1 MGVLRSNASVRN
13 LFLAQNVS
21 VMGDYFTY
29 VALVGLVKDATDS
42 TFLVSLIYAAYVL
55 PSFFFSPIAGPIVDK
70 FDRRRIIVFVS
81 VLQAICGIGFLL
93 SNADRIWL
101 ALLTQIVISSL
112 AVITLPAFSSALPNI
127 TRNDEELRQANA
139 LFGSSWGASVFIG
152 SAIGGLFA
160 ATFGRTATF
169 VADIGTFLLCAAL
182 IALIKVPLQER
193 KAHAVREPV
202 RPIADMRE
210 AFHYAKENNV
220 IFALMASKTTQAVGA
235 GAVGQLAVLAID
247 AFNTGDGGS
256 GLLLAARGFGAA
268 IGPFLVMRF
277 VRNNM
282 PRLLLLCGVGGVMWS
297 IFYLAASSSPSLW
310 LAVVSIG
317 VAHIGGGA
325 IWTMASYGLQI
336 STEDHIRG
344 RVIAGD
350 MGFAM
355 LVTGLSSIGTGI
367 LGEIFPIRIAIA
379 IVAGISGLCSL
390 SYLLGTIGL
399 RKRLRSEMQQ
409 QSDSTR
415 AYL

>member
-13 LFLAQNVS
+13 LFFAQNIS
-21 VMGDYFTY
+21 VMGDYLTY

-70 FDRRRIIVFVS
+70 FDRRKIIVFVS
-81 VLQAICGIGFLL
+81 ALQAICGVGFLL
-93 SNADRIWL
+93 SSADRIWL

-152 SAIGGLFA
+152 SALGGLVA

-169 VADIGTFLLCAAL
+169 VADIATFALCAGL
-182 IALIKVPLQER
+182 VALIKVPMQER

-247 AFNTGDGGS
+247 AFDTGDGGS

-268 IGPFLVMRF
+268 LGPFIFMRF
-277 VRNNM
+277 ARNNM
-282 PRLLLLCGVGGVMWS
+282 PRLLLLCGVGGTMWS
-297 IFYLAASSSPSLW
+297 VFYLAASASPVLW
-310 LAVVSIG
+310 LAVISIG
-317 VAHIGGGA
+317 AAHIGGGA

-355 LVTGLSSIGTGI
+355 LVTGLSTIGTGI

-379 IVAGISGLCSL
+379 IVAAISMLCSL
-390 SYLLGTIGL
+390 SYLLGTMGL
-399 RKRLRSEMQQ
+399 RKRLRSEMLP
-409 QSDSTR
+409 QS
-415 AYL
+415 A

>member
-13 LFLAQNVS
+13 LFFAQNIS
-21 VMGDYFTY
+21 VMGDYLTY

-70 FDRRRIIVFVS
+70 FDRRKIIVVVS
-81 VLQAICGIGFLL
+81 ALQAICGVGFLL
-93 SNADRIWL
+93 SSADRIWL

-112 AVITLPAFSSALPNI
+112 AVITLPAFGSALPNV

-152 SAIGGLFA
+152 SALGGLFA

-169 VADIGTFLLCAAL
+169 VADIATFAVCAGL
-182 IALIKVPLQER
+182 IALIKVPMQER

-220 IFALMASKTTQAVGA
+220 IFALMASQTTQAVGA

-268 IGPFLVMRF
+268 IGPFIFMRF
-277 VRNNM
+277 ARNNM
-282 PRLLLLCGVGGVMWS
+282 PRLLLLCGIGGVMWS
-297 IFYLAASSSPSLW
+297 MSYLAASGSPTLW
-310 LAVVSIG
+310 LAVIAIG
-317 VAHIGGGA
+317 TAHIGGGA
-325 IWTMASYGLQI
+325 IWTMASYGLQT

-344 RVIAGD
+344 RVLAGD

-379 IVAGISGLCSL
+379 IVAGISGMASCC
-390 SYLLGTIGL
+390 YLIGSMGL
-399 RKRLRSEMQQ
+399 RKRLRSEMLQQ
-409 QSDSTR
+409 P
-415 AYL
+415 A

>member
-1 MGVLRSNASVRN
+1 MGVLRTNASVRN

-29 VALVGLVKDATDS
+29 VALVGLIKEATDS
-42 TFLVSLIYAAYVL
+42 TFLVSLVYAAYVL

-81 VLQAICGIGFLL
+81 ALQAICGIGFLL

-310 LAVVSIG
+310 LAALSIG

-325 IWTMASYGLQI
+325 IWTMASYGLQT

>member
-1 MGVLRSNASVRN
+1 MGVLRTNTSVRN

-29 VALVGLVKDATDS
+29 VALVGLIKEATDS
-42 TFLVSLIYAAYVL
+42 TFLVSLVYAAYVL
-55 PSFFFSPIAGPIVDK
+55 PSFFFSPIAGPIVDT
-70 FDRRRIIVFVS
+70 FDRRKIIVVVS
-81 VLQAICGIGFLL
+81 ALQAIFGIGFLL

-112 AVITLPAFSSALPNI
+112 AVITLPAFGSALPNI
-127 TRNDEELRQANA
+127 VHNDEELRQANA

-152 SAIGGLFA
+152 SALGGLFA

-169 VADIGTFLLCAAL
+169 VADIATFAVCAGL
-182 IALIKVPLQER
+182 ITLIKIPMQER
-193 KAHAVREPV
+193 KADAKREPV

-235 GAVGQLAVLAID
+235 GAVSQLAVLAID

-256 GLLLAARGFGAA
+256 GLLLAARGLGAA
-268 IGPFLVMRF
+268 IGPFIFMRF
-277 VRNNM
+277 ARNNM
-282 PRLLLLCGVGGVMWS
+282 PRLLLLCGVGGVIWS
-297 IFYLAASSSPSLW
+297 IFYLTASASPMLW
-310 LAVVSIG
+310 LAALSIAA
-317 VAHIGGGA
+317 AHVGGGA
-325 IWTMASYGLQI
+325 IWTMASYGLQT

-344 RVIAGD
+344 RVLAGD

-367 LGEIFPIRIAIA
+367 LGEILPIRIAIA
-379 IVAGISGLCSL
+379 LVAGISGLCSL
-390 SYLLGTIGL
+390 SYLLGTFGL
-399 RKRLRSEMQQ
+399 RKRLRSEMQLQ
-409 QSDSTR
+409 PS
-415 AYL
+415 

>member
-1 MGVLRSNASVRN
+1 MGVLRSNANVRN
-13 LFLAQNVS
+13 LFFAQNVS

-29 VALVGLVKDATDS
+29 VALVGLIKEATDS
-42 TFLVSLIYAAYVL
+42 TFLVSLVYAAYVL

-81 VLQAICGIGFLL
+81 ALQAICGIGFLL

-112 AVITLPAFSSALPNI
+112 AVITLPAFGSALPNI

-169 VADIGTFLLCAAL
+169 AADIGTFVLCAAL
-182 IALIKVPLQER
+182 ISLIKVPLQER
-193 KAHAVREPV
+193 KAHALREPV

-268 IGPFLVMRF
+268 IGPFVFMRF
-277 VRNNM
+277 ARNNM

-297 IFYLAASSSPSLW
+297 IFYLCASASPSLW
-310 LAVVSIG
+310 LAVISIG

-325 IWTMASYGLQI
+325 IWTMASYGLQTT
-336 STEDHIRG
+336 TEDHIRG
-344 RVIAGD
+344 RVLAGD

-355 LVTGLSSIGTGI
+355 LATGLSSIGTGV

-379 IVAGISGLCSL
+379 LVAGISGLCSL

-399 RKRLRSEMQQ
+399 RKRLRTEMQQ

-415 AYL
+415 AYQ

>member
-379 IVAGISGLCSL
+379 LVAGISGLCSL

>member
-1 MGVLRSNASVRN
+1 MGVLRSNANVRN
-13 LFLAQNVS
+13 LFFAQNVS

-29 VALVGLVKDATDS
+29 VALVGLIKEASDS
-42 TFLVSLIYAAYVL
+42 TFLVSLVYAAYVL
-55 PSFFFSPIAGPIVDK
+55 PSFFLSPIAGPIVDK
-70 FDRRRIIVFVS
+70 FDRGRIIVFVS
-81 VLQAICGIGFLL
+81 ALQAVCGIGFLL

-112 AVITLPAFSSALPNI
+112 AVITLPAFGSALPNI

-169 VADIGTFLLCAAL
+169 AADIGTFVLCAAL
-182 IALIKVPLQER
+182 ISLIRVPLQER
-193 KAHAVREPV
+193 KTHSVHEPV

-268 IGPFLVMRF
+268 IGPFVFMRF
-277 VRNNM
+277 ARNNM

-297 IFYLAASSSPSLW
+297 IFYLCASASPSLW
-310 LAVVSIG
+310 LAVISIG

-325 IWTMASYGLQI
+325 IWTMASYGLQTT
-336 STEDHIRG
+336 TEDHIRG
-344 RVIAGD
+344 RVLAGD

-355 LVTGLSSIGTGI
+355 LATGLSSIGTGV

-379 IVAGISGLCSL
+379 LVAGISGLCSL

-399 RKRLRSEMQQ
+399 RKRLRTEMQQ

-415 AYL
+415 AYQ

>member
-1 MGVLRSNASVRN
+1 MGVLRSNSSVRN

-29 VALVGLVKDATDS
+29 VALVGLIKEATDS
-42 TFLVSLIYAAYVL
+42 TFLVSLVYAAYVL

-70 FDRRRIIVFVS
+70 FDRRKIIVIVS
-81 VLQAICGIGFLL
+81 ALQAIFGIGFLL

-112 AVITLPAFSSALPNI
+112 AVITLPAFGSALPNI
-127 TRNDEELRQANA
+127 VHNDEELRQANA
-139 LFGSSWGASVFIG
+139 LFGSSWGASVFVG
-152 SAIGGLFA
+152 SALGGLFA

-169 VADIGTFLLCAAL
+169 VADIATFAVCAGL
-182 IALIKVPLQER
+182 ITLIKIPMQER
-193 KAHAVREPV
+193 KADAKREPV

-256 GLLLAARGFGAA
+256 GILLAARGLGAA
-268 IGPFLVMRF
+268 IGPFIFMRF
-277 VRNNM
+277 ARNNM
-282 PRLLLLCGVGGVMWS
+282 PRLLLLCGVGGVIWS
-297 IFYLAASSSPSLW
+297 IFYLTASASPMFWLTALSIAA
-310 LAVVSIG
+310 
-317 VAHIGGGA
+317 AHVGGGA
-325 IWTMASYGLQI
+325 IWTMASYGLQT

-367 LGEIFPIRIAIA
+367 LGEFLPIRIAIA
-379 IVAGISGLCSL
+379 LVAGISGLCSL

-409 QSDSTR
+409 QSS
-415 AYL
+415 

>member
-1 MGVLRSNASVRN
+1 MGVLRTNTSVRN
-13 LFLAQNVS
+13 LFFAQNIS
-21 VMGDYFTY
+21 VMGDYLTY

-70 FDRRRIIVFVS
+70 FDRRKIIVFVS
-81 VLQAICGIGFLL
+81 ALQAICGVGFLL
-93 SNADRIWL
+93 SSADRIWL

-152 SAIGGLFA
+152 SALGGLVA

-169 VADIGTFLLCAAL
+169 VADIATFAVCAGL
-182 IALIKVPLQER
+182 VALIKVPMQER
-193 KAHAVREPV
+193 KAHAVRQPV

-247 AFNTGDGGS
+247 AFDTGDGGS

-268 IGPFLVMRF
+268 LGPFIFMRF
-277 VRNNM
+277 ARNNM
-282 PRLLLLCGVGGVMWS
+282 PRLLLLCGVGGTMWS
-297 IFYLAASSSPSLW
+297 VFYLAASASPVLW
-310 LAVVSIG
+310 LAVISIG
-317 VAHIGGGA
+317 AAHIGGGA

-355 LVTGLSSIGTGI
+355 LVTGLSTIGTGI

-379 IVAGISGLCSL
+379 IVAAISVLCSL
-390 SYLLGTIGL
+390 SYLLGTMGL
-399 RKRLRSEMQQ
+399 RKRLRSEMLP
-409 QSDSTR
+409 QS
-415 AYL
+415 A

>member
-1 MGVLRSNASVRN
+1 MGVLRTNASVRN

-29 VALVGLVKDATDS
+29 VALVGLIKEATDS
-42 TFLVSLIYAAYVL
+42 TFLVSLVYAAYVL

-70 FDRRRIIVFVS
+70 FDRRKIIVFVS
-81 VLQAICGIGFLL
+81 ALQAMFGIGFLL

-101 ALLTQIVISSL
+101 ALLTQLVISSL
-112 AVITLPAFSSALPNI
+112 AVITLPAFGSALPNI
-127 TRNDEELRQANA
+127 TRNDEELRQANT

-152 SAIGGLFA
+152 SALGGLFA

-169 VADIGTFLLCAAL
+169 VADIATFAVCAGL
-182 IALIKVPLQER
+182 VTLIKIPMQER
-193 KAHAVREPV
+193 KADAKREPV

-235 GAVGQLAVLAID
+235 GAVSQLAVLAID

-256 GLLLAARGFGAA
+256 GLLLAARGLGAA
-268 IGPFLVMRF
+268 IGPFIFMRF
-277 VRNNM
+277 ARNNM
-282 PRLLLLCGVGGVMWS
+282 PRLLLLCGVCGVIWS
-297 IFYLAASSSPSLW
+297 IFYLTASASPMLW
-310 LAVVSIG
+310 LAALSIAA
-317 VAHIGGGA
+317 AHVGGGA
-325 IWTMASYGLQI
+325 IWTMASYGLQT

-344 RVIAGD
+344 RVLAGD

-367 LGEIFPIRIAIA
+367 LGEFLPIRIAIA
-379 IVAGISGLCSL
+379 LVAGISGLCSL

-409 QSDSTR
+409 QSS
-415 AYL
+415 

>member
-1 MGVLRSNASVRN
+1 MGVLRSNKNVRN
-13 LFLAQNVS
+13 MFIAENVS

-55 PSFFFSPIAGPIVDK
+55 PSFFLSPIAGPIVDK
-70 FDRRRIIVFVS
+70 FDRRKIIVVVS
-81 VLQAICGIGFLL
+81 ALQAICGVGFLL
-93 SNADRIWL
+93 SSADRIWL

-112 AVITLPAFSSALPNI
+112 AVITLPAFGSALPNV

-152 SAIGGLFA
+152 SALGGLFA

-169 VADIGTFLLCAAL
+169 VADIATFAVCAGL
-182 IALIKVPLQER
+182 IALIKVPMQER

-247 AFNTGDGGS
+247 AFGTGDGGS

-268 IGPFLVMRF
+268 IGPFIFMRF
-277 VRNNM
+277 ARNNM
-282 PRLLLLCGVGGVMWS
+282 PRLLLLCGIGGVMWS
-297 IFYLAASSSPSLW
+297 MSYLAASGSPTLW
-310 LAVVSIG
+310 LAVIAIG
-317 VAHIGGGA
+317 TAHIGGGA
-325 IWTMASYGLQI
+325 IWTMASYGLQT

-344 RVIAGD
+344 RVLAGD

-379 IVAGISGLCSL
+379 IVAGISGMASCC
-390 SYLLGTIGL
+390 YLIGSMGL
-399 RKRLRSEMQQ
+399 RKRLRSEMLQQ
-409 QSDSTR
+409 P
-415 AYL
+415 A

>member
-1 MGVLRSNASVRN
+1 MGVLRSNSSVRN

-29 VALVGLVKDATDS
+29 VALVGLIKEATDS
-42 TFLVSLIYAAYVL
+42 TFLVSLVYAAYVL

-70 FDRRRIIVFVS
+70 FDRRKIIVVVS
-81 VLQAICGIGFLL
+81 ALQAIFGIGFLL

-112 AVITLPAFSSALPNI
+112 AVITLPAFGSALPNI
-127 TRNDEELRQANA
+127 VHNDEELQQANT

-152 SAIGGLFA
+152 SALGGLFA

-169 VADIGTFLLCAAL
+169 VADIATFAVCAGL
-182 IALIKVPLQER
+182 VTLIKLPMQER
-193 KAHAVREPV
+193 KADAVREPV

-235 GAVGQLAVLAID
+235 GAVSQLAVLAID

-256 GLLLAARGFGAA
+256 GLLLAARGLGAA
-268 IGPFLVMRF
+268 IGPFIFMRF
-277 VRNNM
+277 ARNNM

-310 LAVVSIG
+310 LAALSIG

-325 IWTMASYGLQI
+325 IWTMASYGLQT

>member
-1 MGVLRSNASVRN
+1 MGVLRTNASVRN

-29 VALVGLVKDATDS
+29 VALVGLIKEATDS
-42 TFLVSLIYAAYVL
+42 TFLVSLVYAAYVL

-70 FDRRRIIVFVS
+70 FDRRKIIVFVS
-81 VLQAICGIGFLL
+81 ALQAMFGIGFLL

-101 ALLTQIVISSL
+101 ALLTQLVISSL
-112 AVITLPAFSSALPNI
+112 AVITLPAFGSALPNI
-127 TRNDEELRQANA
+127 TRNDEELRQANT

-152 SAIGGLFA
+152 SALGGLFA

-169 VADIGTFLLCAAL
+169 VADIATFAVCAGL
-182 IALIKVPLQER
+182 VTLIKIPMQER
-193 KAHAVREPV
+193 KAGSKREPV

-235 GAVGQLAVLAID
+235 GAVSQLAVLAID

-256 GLLLAARGFGAA
+256 GLLLAARGLGAA
-268 IGPFLVMRF
+268 IGPFIFMRF
-277 VRNNM
+277 ARNNM
-282 PRLLLLCGVGGVMWS
+282 PRLLLLCGVGGVIWS
-297 IFYLAASSSPSLW
+297 VFYLTASSSPSLW
-310 LAVVSIG
+310 LAALSIG

-325 IWTMASYGLQI
+325 IWTMASYGLQT

>member
-1 MGVLRSNASVRN
+1 MGVLRTNASVRY

-29 VALVGLVKDATDS
+29 VALVGLIKEATKS
-42 TFLVSLIYAAYVL
+42 TFLVSLVYAAYVL

-70 FDRRRIIVFVS
+70 FDRRKIIVFVS
-81 VLQAICGIGFLL
+81 ALQALFGIGFLL

-101 ALLTQIVISSL
+101 ALLTQLVISSL

-127 TRNDEELRQANA
+127 VHNDEELRQANT

-152 SAIGGLFA
+152 SALGGLFA

-169 VADIGTFLLCAAL
+169 VADIATFAVCAGL
-182 IALIKVPLQER
+182 ITLIRIPMQER
-193 KAHAVREPV
+193 KANAKREPV

-256 GLLLAARGFGAA
+256 GLLLAARGLGAA
-268 IGPFLVMRF
+268 IGPFVFMRF
-277 VRNNM
+277 ARNNM
-282 PRLLLLCGVGGVMWS
+282 PRLLLLCGVGGVIWS
-297 IFYLAASSSPSLW
+297 IFYLAASSSPWLW
-310 LAVVSIG
+310 LAAVSIG

-325 IWTMASYGLQI
+325 IWTMASYGLQT

-409 QSDSTR
+409 QSN
-415 AYL
+415 

>member
-13 LFLAQNVS
+13 LFIAQNVS

-29 VALVGLVKDATDS
+29 VALVGLIKEATDS
-42 TFLVSLIYAAYVL
+42 TFLVSLVYAAYVL

-70 FDRRRIIVFVS
+70 FDRRRIIVVVS
-81 VLQAICGIGFLL
+81 ALQAICGIGFLL

-101 ALLTQIVISSL
+101 ALITQIVISSL
-112 AVITLPAFSSALPNI
+112 AVITLPAFGSALPNI

-152 SAIGGLFA
+152 SAVGGLFA

-169 VADIGTFLLCAAL
+169 AADIASFAVCAGL
-182 IALIKVPLQER
+182 IALINIPMQER
-193 KAHAVREPV
+193 KADANREPV
-202 RPIADMRE
+202 RPIDDMRE

-256 GLLLAARGFGAA
+256 GLLLAARGLGAA
-268 IGPFLVMRF
+268 IGPFIFMRF
-277 VRNNM
+277 ARNNM

-297 IFYLAASSSPSLW
+297 IFYLAASASPTLW
-310 LAVVSIG
+310 LAAISIG
-317 VAHIGGGA
+317 AAHVGGGA
-325 IWTMASYGLQI
+325 IWTMASYGLQT

-344 RVIAGD
+344 RVLAGD

-355 LVTGLSSIGTGI
+355 LVTGLSSLGTGI

-379 IVAGISGLCSL
+379 LVAGISGLCSL

-399 RKRLRSEMQQ
+399 RKRLRSAMQL
-409 QSDSTR
+409 QS
-415 AYL
+415 A

>member
-1 MGVLRSNASVRN
+1 MGVLRTNTSVRN
-13 LFLAQNVS
+13 LFFAQNIS
-21 VMGDYFTY
+21 VIGDYLTY

-70 FDRRRIIVFVS
+70 FDRRKIIVFVS
-81 VLQAICGIGFLL
+81 ALQAICGVGFLL
-93 SNADRIWL
+93 SSADRIWL

-152 SAIGGLFA
+152 SALGGLVA

-169 VADIGTFLLCAAL
+169 VADIATFAVCAGL
-182 IALIKVPLQER
+182 VALIKVPMQER

-247 AFNTGDGGS
+247 AFDTGDGGS

-268 IGPFLVMRF
+268 LGPFIFMRF
-277 VRNNM
+277 ARNNM
-282 PRLLLLCGVGGVMWS
+282 PRLLLLCGVGGTMWS
-297 IFYLAASSSPSLW
+297 VFYLAASASPVLW
-310 LAVVSIG
+310 LAVISIG
-317 VAHIGGGA
+317 AAHIGGGA

-355 LVTGLSSIGTGI
+355 LVTGLSTIGTGI

-379 IVAGISGLCSL
+379 IVAAISVLCSL
-390 SYLLGTIGL
+390 SYLLGTMGL
-399 RKRLRSEMQQ
+399 RKRLRSEMLP
-409 QSDSTR
+409 QS
-415 AYL
+415 A

>member
-13 LFLAQNVS
+13 LFFAQNIS
-21 VMGDYFTY
+21 VMGDYLTY

-70 FDRRRIIVFVS
+70 FDRRKIIVVVS
-81 VLQAICGIGFLL
+81 ALQAVCGVGFLL
-93 SNADRIWL
+93 SSADRIWL

-112 AVITLPAFSSALPNI
+112 AVITLPAFGSALPNV

-152 SAIGGLFA
+152 SALGGLFA

-169 VADIGTFLLCAAL
+169 VADIATFAVCAGL
-182 IALIKVPLQER
+182 IALIKVPMQER
-193 KAHAVREPV
+193 KTHAVREPV

-268 IGPFLVMRF
+268 IGPFIFMRF
-277 VRNNM
+277 ARNNM
-282 PRLLLLCGVGGVMWS
+282 PRLLLLCGIGGVMWS
-297 IFYLAASSSPSLW
+297 MSYLAASGSPTLW
-310 LAVVSIG
+310 LAVIAIG
-317 VAHIGGGA
+317 TAHIGGGA
-325 IWTMASYGLQI
+325 IWTMASYGLQT

-344 RVIAGD
+344 RVLAGD

-379 IVAGISGLCSL
+379 IVAGISGMASCC
-390 SYLLGTIGL
+390 YLIGSMGL
-399 RKRLRSEMQQ
+399 RKRLRSEMLQQ
-409 QSDSTR
+409 P
-415 AYL
+415 A

>member
-1 MGVLRSNASVRN
+1 MGVLRTNTSVRN
-13 LFLAQNVS
+13 LFFAQNIS
-21 VMGDYFTY
+21 VIGDYLTY

-70 FDRRRIIVFVS
+70 FDRRKIIVFVS
-81 VLQAICGIGFLL
+81 ALQAICGVGFLL
-93 SNADRIWL
+93 SSADRIWL

-152 SAIGGLFA
+152 SALGGLVA

-169 VADIGTFLLCAAL
+169 VADIATFAVCAGL
-182 IALIKVPLQER
+182 VALIKVPMQER

-247 AFNTGDGGS
+247 AFDTGDGGS

-268 IGPFLVMRF
+268 LGPFIFMRF
-277 VRNNM
+277 ARNNM
-282 PRLLLLCGVGGVMWS
+282 PRLLLLCGVGGTMWS
-297 IFYLAASSSPSLW
+297 VFYLAASASPVLW
-310 LAVVSIG
+310 LAVISIG
-317 VAHIGGGA
+317 AAHIGGGA

-355 LVTGLSSIGTGI
+355 LVTGLSTIGTGI

-379 IVAGISGLCSL
+379 IVAAISMLCSL
-390 SYLLGTIGL
+390 SYLLGTMGL
-399 RKRLRSEMQQ
+399 RKRLRSEMLQQ
-409 QSDSTR
+409 P
-415 AYL
+415 A

>member
-13 LFLAQNVS
+13 LFFAQNIS
-21 VMGDYFTY
+21 VMGDYLTY

-70 FDRRRIIVFVS
+70 FDRRKIIVFVS
-81 VLQAICGIGFLL
+81 ALQAICGVGFLL
-93 SNADRIWL
+93 SSTDRIWL

-112 AVITLPAFSSALPNI
+112 AVITLPAFGSALPNI

-152 SAIGGLFA
+152 SALGGLVA

-169 VADIGTFLLCAAL
+169 VADIATFAVCAGL
-182 IALIKVPLQER
+182 VALIKVPMQER
-193 KAHAVREPV
+193 KAHAVRAPV

-247 AFNTGDGGS
+247 AFDTGDGGS

-268 IGPFLVMRF
+268 LGPFIFMRF
-277 VRNNM
+277 ARNNM
-282 PRLLLLCGVGGVMWS
+282 PRLLLLCGVGGTMWS
-297 IFYLAASSSPSLW
+297 VFYLAASASPVLW
-310 LAVVSIG
+310 LAVISIG
-317 VAHIGGGA
+317 AAHIGGGA

-355 LVTGLSSIGTGI
+355 LVTGLSTIGTGI

-379 IVAGISGLCSL
+379 IVAAISVLCSL
-390 SYLLGTIGL
+390 SYLFGTMGI
-399 RKRLRSEMQQ
+399 RKRLRSEMLQQ
-409 QSDSTR
+409 P
-415 AYL
+415 A

>member
-1 MGVLRSNASVRN
+1 MGVLRTNASVRN

-29 VALVGLVKDATDS
+29 VALVGLIKEATDS
-42 TFLVSLIYAAYVL
+42 TFLVSLVYAAYVL

-81 VLQAICGIGFLL
+81 ALQAICGIGFLL

-112 AVITLPAFSSALPNI
+112 AVITLPAFGSALPNI

-169 VADIGTFLLCAAL
+169 VADIGTFMLCAAL

-235 GAVGQLAVLAID
+235 GAVSQLAVLAID
-247 AFNTGDGGS
+247 AFNTGDDGS

-268 IGPFLVMRF
+268 IGPFVFMRF
-277 VRNNM
+277 ARNNM
-282 PRLLLLCGVGGVMWS
+282 PRLLLLCGVGGVIWS

-310 LAVVSIG
+310 LAAISIG

-325 IWTMASYGLQI
+325 IWTMASYGLQT

-399 RKRLRSEMQQ
+399 RKRLRSAMQL
-409 QSDSTR
+409 QS
-415 AYL
+415 A

>member
-13 LFLAQNVS
+13 LFFAQNIS
-21 VMGDYFTY
+21 VMGDYLTY

-70 FDRRRIIVFVS
+70 FDRRKIIVVVS
-81 VLQAICGIGFLL
+81 ALQAICGVGFLL
-93 SNADRIWL
+93 SSADRIWL

-112 AVITLPAFSSALPNI
+112 AVITLPAFGSALPNV

-152 SAIGGLFA
+152 SALGGLFA

-169 VADIGTFLLCAAL
+169 VADIATFAVCAGL
-182 IALIKVPLQER
+182 IALIKVPMQER

-247 AFNTGDGGS
+247 AFGTGDGGS

-268 IGPFLVMRF
+268 IGPFIFMRF
-277 VRNNM
+277 ARNNM
-282 PRLLLLCGVGGVMWS
+282 PRLLLLCGIGGVMWS
-297 IFYLAASSSPSLW
+297 MSYLAASGSPTLW
-310 LAVVSIG
+310 LAVIAIG
-317 VAHIGGGA
+317 TAHIGGGA
-325 IWTMASYGLQI
+325 IWTMASYGLQT
-336 STEDHIRG
+336 STEDHISG
-344 RVIAGD
+344 RVLAGD

-379 IVAGISGLCSL
+379 IVAGISGMASCC
-390 SYLLGTIGL
+390 YLIGSMGL
-399 RKRLRSEMQQ
+399 RKRLRSEMLQQ
-409 QSDSTR
+409 P
-415 AYL
+415 A

>member
-29 VALVGLVKDATDS
+29 VALVGLIKDATDS

-101 ALLTQIVISSL
+101 ALLTQIAISSL

-325 IWTMASYGLQI
+325 IWTIASYGLQI

-367 LGEIFPIRIAIA
+367 LGEIFPIRIALA
-379 IVAGISGLCSL
+379 LVAGISGLCSL

-399 RKRLRSEMQQ
+399 RKRLRSDMQP

>member
-1 MGVLRSNASVRN
+1 MGVLRTNASVRN

-29 VALVGLVKDATDS
+29 VALVGLIKEATDS
-42 TFLVSLIYAAYVL
+42 TFLVSLVYAAYVL

-70 FDRRRIIVFVS
+70 FDRRKIIVFVS
-81 VLQAICGIGFLL
+81 ALQAMFGIGFLL

-101 ALLTQIVISSL
+101 ALLTQLVISSL
-112 AVITLPAFSSALPNI
+112 AVITLPAFGSALPNI
-127 TRNDEELRQANA
+127 TRNDEELRQANT

-152 SAIGGLFA
+152 SALGGLFA

-169 VADIGTFLLCAAL
+169 VADIATFAVCAGL
-182 IALIKVPLQER
+182 VTLIKIPMQER
-193 KAHAVREPV
+193 KADAKREPV

-235 GAVGQLAVLAID
+235 GAVSQLAVLAID

-256 GLLLAARGFGAA
+256 GLLLAARGLGAA
-268 IGPFLVMRF
+268 IGPFIFMRF
-277 VRNNM
+277 ARNNM
-282 PRLLLLCGVGGVMWS
+282 PRLLLLCGVGGVIWS
-297 IFYLAASSSPSLW
+297 IFYLTASSSPSLW
-310 LAVVSIG
+310 LAALSIG

-325 IWTMASYGLQI
+325 IWTMASYGLQT

>member
-1 MGVLRSNASVRN
+1 MGVLRTNASVRN

-29 VALVGLVKDATDS
+29 VALVGLIKEATDS
-42 TFLVSLIYAAYVL
+42 TFLVSLVYAAYVL

-70 FDRRRIIVFVS
+70 FDRRKIIVFVS
-81 VLQAICGIGFLL
+81 ALQALFGIGFLL

-101 ALLTQIVISSL
+101 ALLTQLVISSL
-112 AVITLPAFSSALPNI
+112 AVITLPAFGSALPNI
-127 TRNDEELRQANA
+127 VHNDEELRQANT

-152 SAIGGLFA
+152 SALGGLFA

-169 VADIGTFLLCAAL
+169 VADIATFAVCAGL
-182 IALIKVPLQER
+182 VTLIKIPMQER
-193 KAHAVREPV
+193 KADAKHEPV

-235 GAVGQLAVLAID
+235 GAVSQLAVLAID

-256 GLLLAARGFGAA
+256 GLLLAARGLGAA
-268 IGPFLVMRF
+268 IGPFIFMRF
-277 VRNNM
+277 ARNNM
-282 PRLLLLCGVGGVMWS
+282 PRLLLLCGVGGVIWS
-297 IFYLAASSSPSLW
+297 IFYLTASASPMLW
-310 LAVVSIG
+310 LAALSIAA
-317 VAHIGGGA
+317 AHVGGGA
-325 IWTMASYGLQI
+325 IWTMASYGLQT

-344 RVIAGD
+344 RVLAGD

-367 LGEIFPIRIAIA
+367 LGEILPIRIAIA
-379 IVAGISGLCSL
+379 LVAGISGLCSL
-390 SYLLGTIGL
+390 SYLLGTFGL
-399 RKRLRSEMQQ
+399 RKRLRSEMQLQ
-409 QSDSTR
+409 PS
-415 AYL
+415 

>member
-1 MGVLRSNASVRN
+1 MGVLRTNTSVRN
-13 LFLAQNVS
+13 LFFAQNIS
-21 VMGDYFTY
+21 VIGDYLTY

-70 FDRRRIIVFVS
+70 FDRRKIIVFVS
-81 VLQAICGIGFLL
+81 ALQAICGVGFLL
-93 SNADRIWL
+93 SSADRIWL

-152 SAIGGLFA
+152 SALGGLVA

-169 VADIGTFLLCAAL
+169 VADIATFALCAGL
-182 IALIKVPLQER
+182 VALIKVPMQER

-247 AFNTGDGGS
+247 AFDTGDGGS

-268 IGPFLVMRF
+268 LGPFIFMRF
-277 VRNNM
+277 ARNNM
-282 PRLLLLCGVGGVMWS
+282 PRLLLLCGVGGTMWS
-297 IFYLAASSSPSLW
+297 VFYLAASASPVLW
-310 LAVVSIG
+310 LAVISIG
-317 VAHIGGGA
+317 AAHIGGGA

-355 LVTGLSSIGTGI
+355 LVTGLSTIGTGI

-379 IVAGISGLCSL
+379 IVAAISMLCSL
-390 SYLLGTIGL
+390 SYLLGTMGL
-399 RKRLRSEMQQ
+399 RKRLRSEMLP
-409 QSDSTR
+409 QS
-415 AYL
+415 A

>member
-13 LFLAQNVS
+13 LFFAQNIS
-21 VMGDYFTY
+21 VMGDYLTY

-70 FDRRRIIVFVS
+70 FDRRNIIVVVS
-81 VLQAICGIGFLL
+81 ALQAVCGVGFLL
-93 SNADRIWL
+93 SSADRIWL

-112 AVITLPAFSSALPNI
+112 AVITLPAFGSALPNV

-152 SAIGGLFA
+152 SALGGLFA

-169 VADIGTFLLCAAL
+169 VADIATFAVCAGL
-182 IALIKVPLQER
+182 IALIKVPMQER

-268 IGPFLVMRF
+268 IGPFISMRF
-277 VRNNM
+277 ARNNM
-282 PRLLLLCGVGGVMWS
+282 PRLLLLCGIGGVMWS
-297 IFYLAASSSPSLW
+297 MSYLAASGSPTLW
-310 LAVVSIG
+310 LAVIAIG
-317 VAHIGGGA
+317 TAHIGGGA
-325 IWTMASYGLQI
+325 IWTMASYGLQT

-344 RVIAGD
+344 RVLAGD

-379 IVAGISGLCSL
+379 IVAGISGMASCC
-390 SYLLGTIGL
+390 YLIGSMGL
-399 RKRLRSEMQQ
+399 RKRLRSEMLQQ
-409 QSDSTR
+409 P
-415 AYL
+415 A

>member
-1 MGVLRSNASVRN
+1 MGVLRTNTSVRN

-29 VALVGLVKDATDS
+29 VALVGLIKEATDS
-42 TFLVSLIYAAYVL
+42 TFLVSLVYAAYVL

-70 FDRRRIIVFVS
+70 FDRRKIIVVVS
-81 VLQAICGIGFLL
+81 ALQAIFGIGFLL

-112 AVITLPAFSSALPNI
+112 AVITLPAFGSALPNI
-127 TRNDEELRQANA
+127 VHNDEELRQANA

-152 SAIGGLFA
+152 SALGGLFA

-169 VADIGTFLLCAAL
+169 VADIATFAVCAGL
-182 IALIKVPLQER
+182 ITLIKIPMQER
-193 KAHAVREPV
+193 KADAKREPV

-235 GAVGQLAVLAID
+235 GAVSQLAVLAID

-256 GLLLAARGFGAA
+256 GLLLAARGLGAA
-268 IGPFLVMRF
+268 IGPFIFMRF
-277 VRNNM
+277 ARNNM
-282 PRLLLLCGVGGVMWS
+282 PRLLLLCGVGGVIWS
-297 IFYLAASSSPSLW
+297 IFYLTASASPMLW
-310 LAVVSIG
+310 LAALSIAA
-317 VAHIGGGA
+317 AHVGGGA
-325 IWTMASYGLQI
+325 IWTMASYGLQT

-344 RVIAGD
+344 RVLAGD

-367 LGEIFPIRIAIA
+367 LGEFLPIRIAIA
-379 IVAGISGLCSL
+379 LVAGISGLCSL
-390 SYLLGTIGL
+390 SYLLGTFGL
-399 RKRLRSEMQQ
+399 RKRLRSEMQLQ
-409 QSDSTR
+409 PS
-415 AYL
+415 

>member
-13 LFLAQNVS
+13 LFFAQNIS
-21 VMGDYFTY
+21 VMGDYLTY

-55 PSFFFSPIAGPIVDK
+55 PSFFLSPLAGPIVDR
-70 FDRRRIIVFVS
+70 FDRRKIIVFVS
-81 VLQAICGIGFLL
+81 ALQAICGVGFLL
-93 SNADRIWL
+93 SSTDRIWL

-112 AVITLPAFSSALPNI
+112 AVITLPAFGSALPNI

-152 SAIGGLFA
+152 SALGGLFA

-169 VADIGTFLLCAAL
+169 VADIATFALCAGL
-182 IALIKVPLQER
+182 VALIKVPMQER

-247 AFNTGDGGS
+247 AFDTGDGGS

-268 IGPFLVMRF
+268 LGPFIFMRF
-277 VRNNM
+277 ARNNM
-282 PRLLLLCGVGGVMWS
+282 PRLLLLCGVGGTMWS
-297 IFYLAASSSPSLW
+297 VFYLAASASPVLW
-310 LAVVSIG
+310 LAVISIG
-317 VAHIGGGA
+317 AAHIGGGA

-355 LVTGLSSIGTGI
+355 LVTGLSTIGTGI

-379 IVAGISGLCSL
+379 IVAAISVLCSL
-390 SYLLGTIGL
+390 SYLLGTMGL
-399 RKRLRSEMQQ
+399 RKRLRSEMLQQ
-409 QSDSTR
+409 PT
-415 AYL
+415 

>member
-13 LFLAQNVS
+13 LFIAENIS

-29 VALVGLVKDATDS
+29 VALVGLIKDATDS
-42 TFLVSLIYAAYVL
+42 TFLVSLVYAAYVL
-55 PSFFFSPIAGPIVDK
+55 PSFFLSPIAGPIVDK
-70 FDRRRIIVFVS
+70 FDRRKIIVFVS
-81 VLQAICGIGFLL
+81 ALQALCGVGFLL

-101 ALLTQIVISSL
+101 ALITQIVISSL
-112 AVITLPAFSSALPNI
+112 AVITLPAFGSAIPNL
-127 TRNDEELRQANA
+127 TRNDEELRQANV
-139 LFGSSWGASVFIG
+139 LFGSSWGASVFLG
-152 SAIGGLFA
+152 SALGGLFA

-169 VADIGTFLLCAAL
+169 AADICTFAICALLVM
-182 IALIKVPLQER
+182 LIKIPMQER
-193 KAHAVREPV
+193 KADAKREPV

-256 GLLLAARGFGAA
+256 GLLLAARGIGAS
-268 IGPFLVMRF
+268 IGPFIFMRYA
-277 VRNNM
+277 RNNM
-282 PRLLLLCGVGGVMWS
+282 PRLLMLCGSAGLMWS
-297 IFYLAASSSPSLW
+297 AFYLFASGSPSFW
-310 LAVVSIG
+310 LTALLIG
-317 VAHIGGGA
+317 AAHIGGGA

-336 STEDHIRG
+336 SSPDHIRG

-355 LVTGLSSIGTGI
+355 LMTGISAVVTGL

-379 IVAGISGLCSL
+379 IIAGISGLASL

-399 RKRLRSEMQQ
+399 RKRLRSEMQL
-409 QSDSTR
+409 QS
-415 AYL
+415 A

>member
-1 MGVLRSNASVRN
+1 MGVLRTNTSVRN
-13 LFLAQNVS
+13 FFLAQNVS

-29 VALVGLVKDATDS
+29 VALVGLIKEATDS
-42 TFLVSLIYAAYVL
+42 TFLVSLVYAAYVL

-70 FDRRRIIVFVS
+70 FDRRKIIVVVS
-81 VLQAICGIGFLL
+81 ALQAIFGIGFLL

-112 AVITLPAFSSALPNI
+112 AVITLPAFGSALPNI
-127 TRNDEELRQANA
+127 VHNDEELRQANA

-152 SAIGGLFA
+152 SALGGLFA

-169 VADIGTFLLCAAL
+169 VADIATFAVCAGL
-182 IALIKVPLQER
+182 ITLIKIPMQER
-193 KAHAVREPV
+193 KADAKREPV

-235 GAVGQLAVLAID
+235 GAVSQLAVLAID

-256 GLLLAARGFGAA
+256 GLLLAARGLGAA
-268 IGPFLVMRF
+268 IGPFIFMRF
-277 VRNNM
+277 ARNNM
-282 PRLLLLCGVGGVMWS
+282 PRLLLLCGVGGVIWS
-297 IFYLAASSSPSLW
+297 IFYLTASASPMLW
-310 LAVVSIG
+310 LAALSIAA
-317 VAHIGGGA
+317 AHVGGGA
-325 IWTMASYGLQI
+325 IWTMGSYGLQT

-344 RVIAGD
+344 RVLAGD

-367 LGEIFPIRIAIA
+367 LGEILPIRIAIA
-379 IVAGISGLCSL
+379 LVAGISGLCSL
-390 SYLLGTIGL
+390 SYLLGTFGL
-399 RKRLRSEMQQ
+399 RKRLRSEMQLQ
-409 QSDSTR
+409 PS
-415 AYL
+415 

>member
-310 LAVVSIG
+310 LAVASIG

-379 IVAGISGLCSL
+379 LVAGISGLCSL

>member
-13 LFLAQNVS
+13 LFFAQNVS

-29 VALVGLVKDATDS
+29 VALVGLIKEATDS
-42 TFLVSLIYAAYVL
+42 TFLVSLVYAAYVL
-55 PSFFFSPIAGPIVDK
+55 PSFFLSPIAGPIVDK
-70 FDRRRIIVFVS
+70 FDRGRIIVFVS
-81 VLQAICGIGFLL
+81 ALQAVCGIGFLL

-112 AVITLPAFSSALPNI
+112 AVITLPAFGSALPNI
-127 TRNDEELRQANA
+127 TSNDEELRQANA

-169 VADIGTFLLCAAL
+169 AADIGTFVLCAAL
-182 IALIKVPLQER
+182 ISLIKVPLQER
-193 KAHAVREPV
+193 KTHSVREPV

-235 GAVGQLAVLAID
+235 GAVSQLAVLAID

-268 IGPFLVMRF
+268 IGPFVFMRF
-277 VRNNM
+277 ARNNM

-297 IFYLAASSSPSLW
+297 IFYLCASASPSLW
-310 LAVVSIG
+310 LAAISIG

-325 IWTMASYGLQI
+325 IWTMASYGLQT

-344 RVIAGD
+344 RVLAGD

-355 LVTGLSSIGTGI
+355 LATGLSSIGTGV
-367 LGEIFPIRIAIA
+367 LGEILPIRIAIA
-379 IVAGISGLCSL
+379 LVAGISGLCSL

-399 RKRLRSEMQQ
+399 RKRLRTEMQQ

-415 AYL
+415 AYQ

>member
-13 LFLAQNVS
+13 LFFAQNIS
-21 VMGDYFTY
+21 VMGDYLTY

-70 FDRRRIIVFVS
+70 FDRRNIIVVVS
-81 VLQAICGIGFLL
+81 ALQAVCGVGFLL
-93 SNADRIWL
+93 SSADRIWL

-112 AVITLPAFSSALPNI
+112 AVITLPAFGSALPNV

-152 SAIGGLFA
+152 SALGGLFA

-169 VADIGTFLLCAAL
+169 VADIATFAVCAGL
-182 IALIKVPLQER
+182 IALIKVPMQER

-268 IGPFLVMRF
+268 IGPFIFMRF
-277 VRNNM
+277 ARNNM
-282 PRLLLLCGVGGVMWS
+282 PRLLLLCGIGGVMWS
-297 IFYLAASSSPSLW
+297 MSYLAASGSPTLW
-310 LAVVSIG
+310 LAVIAIG
-317 VAHIGGGA
+317 TAHIGGGA
-325 IWTMASYGLQI
+325 IWTMASYGLQT

-344 RVIAGD
+344 RVLAGD

-379 IVAGISGLCSL
+379 IVAGISGMASCC
-390 SYLLGTIGL
+390 YLIGSMGL
-399 RKRLRSEMQQ
+399 RKRLRSEMLQQ
-409 QSDSTR
+409 P
-415 AYL
+415 A

>member
-1 MGVLRSNASVRN
+1 MGVLRTNASVRN

-29 VALVGLVKDATDS
+29 VALVGLIKEATDS
-42 TFLVSLIYAAYVL
+42 TFLVSLVYAAYVL

-70 FDRRRIIVFVS
+70 FDRRKIIVFVS
-81 VLQAICGIGFLL
+81 ALQAMFGIGFLL

-101 ALLTQIVISSL
+101 ALLTQLVISSL
-112 AVITLPAFSSALPNI
+112 AVITLPAFGSALPNI
-127 TRNDEELRQANA
+127 VHNDEELRQANT

-152 SAIGGLFA
+152 SALGGLFA

-169 VADIGTFLLCAAL
+169 VADIATFAVCAGL
-182 IALIKVPLQER
+182 VTLIKIPMQER
-193 KAHAVREPV
+193 KSGSKREPV

-235 GAVGQLAVLAID
+235 GAVSQLAVLAID

-256 GLLLAARGFGAA
+256 GLLLAARGLGAA
-268 IGPFLVMRF
+268 IGPFIFMRF
-277 VRNNM
+277 ARNNM
-282 PRLLLLCGVGGVMWS
+282 PRLLLLCGVGGVIWS
-297 IFYLAASSSPSLW
+297 IFYLTASSSPSLW
-310 LAVVSIG
+310 LAALSIG

-325 IWTMASYGLQI
+325 IWTMASYGLQT